1 MVELGLG
8 RSRDDIRDRSGDSED
23 TEITL
28 GTGKLLG
35 IFFGLVLSCS
45 IFCAL
50 GPRLG
55 HSPAAG
61 DRTEIVGTGSTSG
74 SPARK
79 PSAVNTNTEPPATT
93 VGPAPASAAG
103 NAPAP
108 STPPSAVPVACPA
121 PS

>member
-1 MVELGLG
+1 MLELGTG
-8 RSRDDIRDRSGDSED
+8 RINDEERDRILAELADSED

-35 IFFGLVLSCS
+35 IFFGLVFVCS
-45 IFCAL
+45 IFFTL
-50 GPRLG
+50 GYLLG
-55 HSPAAG
+55 HSTAAG

-74 SPARK
+74 SATGK
-79 PSAVNTNTEPPATT
+79 PSAVNKNTEPPATT

-108 STPPSAVPVACPA
+108 STSPSAA
-121 PS
+121 P